1 MRAGRWKKLGLVCDG
16 PGHVGWAASHAALPV
31 VQTLGGLRVRVYFSA
46 RDAAGRSHIGVGA
59 LDLSAAVP
67 RMTIDASPVLGLGP
81 IGAFDDSGVT
91 SSSLVDWEGRSYL
104 YYTGWSRG
112 VTVPF
117 YLFAGAAVS
126 EGGAPFQRASPAPLL
141 ERTAVDPYLTAS
153 PWVLVDNGVWRMW
166 YVSAVRWTVE
176 GGTPKH
182 YYHIRYA
189 ESSDGLHWRRNGT
202 VSIDFSSVDEHAFG
216 RPCVLK
222 ERDGSYRM
230 WYSYRGPAYR
240 IGYAESA
247 DGVVWHRRDGDAGI
261 EPSSSGWD
269 ARMIEYPAVFD
280 LEGRRYM
287 LYNGDDYGRTGI
299 GLAILE

>member
-1 MRAGRWKKLGLVCDG
+1 MRARRWKKLGRVCDG
-16 PGHVGWAASHAALPV
+16 PGNVGWAASHAALPIV
-31 VQTLGGLRVRVYFSA
+31 HALGDRRVRVYFSS

-67 RMTIDASPVLGLGP
+67 RMTIDPSPVLGLGP

-91 SSSLVDWEGRSYL
+91 SSSLVEWEGRSYL
-104 YYTGWSRG
+104 YYTGWTRG

-117 YLFAGAAVS
+117 YLFAGVAVS
-126 EGGAPFQRASPAPLL
+126 DGGEPFRRASPAPIL
-141 ERTAVDPYLTAS
+141 ERNAVDPYLTAS

-176 GGTPKH
+176 RGAPKH

-189 ESSDGLHWRRNGT
+189 ESSDGLNWQRNGT
-202 VSIDFSSVDEHAFG
+202 VSIDFCSADEHAFG
-216 RPCVLK
+216 RPCVLR

-230 WYSYRGPAYR
+230 WYSYRGEAYR

-247 DGVVWHRRDGDAGI
+247 DGVVWHRRDADAGI

-269 ARMIEYPAVFD
+269 AEMIEYPAVFD
-280 LEGRRYM
+280 VEGRRYM
-287 LYNGDDYGRTGI
+287 LYNGADYGRTGV